1 MSTGVLTR
9 LLASDE
15 PTIRYRTRVA
25 LCGED
30 PAAPE
35 LRALQQAIAASPRVQ
50 TLLSERGPD
59 GRIPHHPY
67 QKWSG
72 AHWVLADLAELAYPP
87 GDPALA
93 SLLDDEMGWLLSPAH
108 LKKVRILDG
117 RARRCASQEGN
128 AVLSAIRLGL
138 YDARVDELV
147 ARLLKWQWPDGGW
160 NCDKRPAAHH
170 SSFMESLIPLR
181 ALVYYAR
188 LTGMAAA
195 HQAAERA
202 AGIFLKRQLFRRLR
216 DGAVMNPDFTRLHY
230 PCYWHYDILAG
241 LKVMAEAGAIAD
253 PRCQAALDLLESK
266 RLADGSFPAEASYYR
281 VTTQRV
287 SGRSLVSWGGTRK
300 TQGNEFVTVD
310 ALTVLA
316 AAGRLP
322 IPSQQG
328 VPSFAN

>member
-1 MSTGVLTR
+1 MSTGVLAR

-15 PTIRYRTRVA
+15 PAIRYQARVRI
-25 LCGED
+25 LGED
-30 PAAPE
+30 PATPE
-35 LRALQQAIAASPRVQ
+35 LRDLQQTIAVSPRVQ

-93 SLLDDEMGWLLSPAH
+93 PLLGDEMDWLLSPAH
-108 LKKVRILDG
+108 LRKVRILEG
-117 RARRCASQEGN
+117 RVRRCASQEGN
-128 AVLSAIRLGL
+128 AVLNAIRLGL

-188 LTGMAAA
+188 LTGMPAAQ
-195 HQAAERA
+195 QAAEYA
-202 AGIFLKRQLFRRLR
+202 ADIFLKRQMFRRLH
-216 DGAVMNPDFTRLHY
+216 DGAVIAPDFVRLHY

-241 LKVMAEAGAIAD
+241 LKVMAEAGHIAD
-253 PRCQAALDLLESK
+253 ARCQAALDLLESK

-281 VTTQRV
+281 VTTQGV

-300 TQGNEFVTVD
+300 TQGNEFVTVN
-310 ALTVLA
+310 ALTVLV

-322 IPSQQG
+322 IPSQQD
-328 VPSFAN
+328 VPIFTN